1 MSDAEREAHRAIK
14 TYAAFIRGGTDREG
28 SQTAMFLAVDAADA
42 CRKAALEPVGT
53 YWREAYAQMAADFD
67 KLAGD

>member
-14 TYAAFIRGGTDREG
+14 AYASFIRGGPDREG

-42 CRKAALEPVGT
+42 CRRAAQEPVGE
-53 YWREAYAQMAADFD
+53 YWREAYARMAVDFD